1 MCKGASK
8 LKKYTAPGP
17 RPPVLKFL
25 DPPLNLLSDFKVN
38 KTLLLIF
45 KIYASIDVGTGC
57 CCCYCCC
64 CCC

>member
-25 DPPLNLLSDFKVN
+25 DPHGS
-38 KTLLLIF
+38 
-45 KIYASIDVGTGC
+45 
-57 CCCYCCC
+57 
-64 CCC
+64 